1 MRIFHKEIAQ
11 DYSNYTFAYASL
23 CVAQGG
29 DKFSEIYR
37 LGFLPYSAKQGVKN
51 IFYMARSGRIALRDW
66 QPNSENRR
74 ILAKNI
80 STECRQVSEANLA
93 EFTEYKKLLL
103 EYFAA
108 KHGAEV
114 MPEWR
119 LETIL
124 AHPSVKSLKA
134 YYENDQLLGGVIE
147 AGDVTATHYWF
158 SFYRLELLSRNF
170 GLFMMIDCAQ
180 RTKKAGG
187 EYLYVGTLYGEK
199 ARYKT
204 NFENF
209 EYWDGSEWQTNKK
222 VLLSRMKN
230 DDGRKLNT
238 TEDIYAFQE

>member
-1 MRIFHKEIAQ
+1 MRFFNQELAQ
-11 DYSNYTFAYASL
+11 DYNSYTFAYASL
-23 CVAQGG
+23 CVAHDS
-29 DKFSEIYR
+29 DKFSDIYQH
-37 LGFLPYSAKQGVKN
+37 GYLPYSARQGVKD
-51 IFYMARSGRIALRDW
+51 IYYMARSGRINLRNW

-74 ILAKNI
+74 VIAKNNLVKRREL
-80 STECRQVSEANLA
+80 SVSDSEQFL
-93 EFTEYKKLLL
+93 EFKKLML

-147 AGDVTATHYWF
+147 AGDETATHYWF

-209 EYWDGSEWQTNKK
+209 EYWDGSE
-222 VLLSRMKN
+222 
-230 DDGRKLNT
+230 
-238 TEDIYAFQE
+238 